1 MKIKT
6 EAEVENKKTNFK
18 VSWKTEIE
26 TAAMKLKENGNFI
39 WSWKL
44 KKTKTNTENRVEL
57 KSNPKL
63 KLADW
68 DNHPAAFRLLKK
80 VIKSLQSKIKITLS

>member
-6 EAEVENKKTNFK
+6 DAEVENKKTNFT

-26 TAAMKLKENGNFI
+26 TAAMKLKENRNYI

-63 KLADW
+63 KLTDW

-80 VIKSLQSKIKITLS
+80 VIKSLQSKVKITLS